1 MADSRHPVARRA
13 VFAEVGEERPAR
25 RAEFAN
31 VGPERKI
38 KKPRWLSPRE
48 STVPPPPRPG
58 TSRPPAR
65 GGSQPPSPS
74 ATSHG
79 RPHGTPSLRPA
90 PVPKEFV
97 QAVRRELRT
106 MPGHSA
112 PAASHEVAVARDLAE
127 SEMLAA
133 QMARSLRP
141 SELPPGFP
149 VPPLVAEPKAA
160 DAGLERAFRTA
171 IEEMAKTRAQMLE
184 AAAGQLAALAA
195 IIARRVIARELTL
208 APGILEDLV
217 REALEALSDQD
228 RVRVRVGRGFQSAV
242 DGLERQ
248 LALRGN
254 EFRIFVE
261 DGLADYDCVVETEL
275 GQVDESVEKRL
286 EKLLAAL
293 KSDSEAP

>member
-1 MADSRHPVARRA
+1 M
-13 VFAEVGEERPAR
+13 
-25 RAEFAN
+25 
-31 VGPERKI
+31 
-38 KKPRWLSPRE
+38 
-48 STVPPPPRPG
+48 
-58 TSRPPAR
+58 
-65 GGSQPPSPS
+65 
-74 ATSHG
+74 
-79 RPHGTPSLRPA
+79 
-90 PVPKEFV
+90 
-97 QAVRRELRT
+97 
-106 MPGHSA
+106 
-112 PAASHEVAVARDLAE
+112 ARDLAE

-149 VPPLVAEPKAA
+149 VPPLVTEPKSA
-160 DAGLERAFRTA
+160 DPALERAFRTA
-171 IEEMAKTRAQMLE
+171 IEEMAKTRAQVLE

-208 APGILEDLV
+208 APAILEDLV

-228 RVRVRVGRGFQSAV
+228 RIRVRVGRGFQGAV

>member
-1 MADSRHPVARRA
+1 MAESGRPLARRA
-13 VFAEVGEERPAR
+13 VFAEVSEERPAR

-31 VGPERKI
+31 VGAPRKI

-48 STVPPPPRPG
+48 STVPPPPAPG
-58 TSRPPAR
+58 ASQPPAR
-65 GGSQPPSPS
+65 GASQPPAAS
-74 ATSHG
+74 ATSHARAQG
-79 RPHGTPSLRPA
+79 PSLRPA
-90 PVPKEFV
+90 AVPKEFV

-106 MPGHSA
+106 TPAHSA
-112 PAASHEVAVARDLAE
+112 PPSHEMARDLAE
-127 SEMLAA
+127 SELLAA

-149 VPPLVAEPKAA
+149 VPPLVAEPKPA
-160 DAGLERAFRTA
+160 DPGLERAFRSA
-171 IEEMAKTRAQMLE
+171 IEEMAKTRAQVLE

-217 REALEALSDQD
+217 REALEALSDQA

-254 EFRIFVE
+254 EFRVFVE

-293 KSDSEAP
+293 KPDSEAP